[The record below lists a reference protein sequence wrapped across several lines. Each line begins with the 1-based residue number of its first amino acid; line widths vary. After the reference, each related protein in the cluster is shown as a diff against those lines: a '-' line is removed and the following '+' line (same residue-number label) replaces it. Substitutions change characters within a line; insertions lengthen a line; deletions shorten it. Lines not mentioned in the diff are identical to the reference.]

1 MIRAVAA
8 LLQRDRWQRRRVSCG
23 QARGPRSHST
33 ARLIGC
39 LVMLSGAGCAVVP
52 RSRMDECQRL
62 AQTLRAENARIKD
75 RLLAAQSQNRDYAE
89 RAVDDAKRLAVQD
102 EALERLNLNIQAYQD
117 ERTRLEAAYRQ
128 LATSL
133 GASETLGD
141 TFPNDPSQEPEAGQL
156 RNASATAPRTS
167 AATGKVTDPNV
178 NK

>member
-8 LLQRDRWQRRRVSCG
+8 LLQRDRWQRCRDDRG
-23 QARGPRSHST
+23 RARCPRSLSA
-33 ARLIGC
+33 ARLIVC
-39 LVMLSGAGCAVVP
+39 LFMFSSAGCAVVP

-102 EALERLNLNIQAYQD
+102 QALERLNLNIQAYQD

-141 TFPNDPSQEPEAGQL
+141 TLPHDLGQEPEPGKL
-156 RNASATAPRTS
+156 RNASATAPR
-167 AATGKVTDPNV
+167 AAAANRKDDQKV